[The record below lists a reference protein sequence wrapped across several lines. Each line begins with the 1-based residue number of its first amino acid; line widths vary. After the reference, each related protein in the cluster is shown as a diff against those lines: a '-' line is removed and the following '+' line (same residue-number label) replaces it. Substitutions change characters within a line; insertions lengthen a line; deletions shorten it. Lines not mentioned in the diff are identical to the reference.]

1 MSSWLLLSKDHRRR
15 VHARVC
21 FGLFQVQVEKPL
33 VGVDLGVN
41 HMRFKSSLRDLI
53 TLLTDAD
60 LTDGLGRDADTFTDG
75 KRCLS
80 PRTQAE
86 VTA

>member
-21 FGLFQVQVEKPL
+21 FRLFQVQVEKPL
-33 VGVDLGVN
+33 IGIDLGVN
-41 HMRFKSSLRDLI
+41 HIWFKSTLSDLI
-53 TLLTDAD
+53 TLLTDTD
-60 LTDGLGRDADTFTDG
+60 LTDGLGGDANTLTNR

-86 VTA
+86 VAA